1 MSSSSIANNNVQFK
15 GMLLYFLIRSR
26 ESRRTLRP
34 PWYRASSVE
43 SDHPLR
49 TLHNEVLDL
58 CDLLLPTPEEK
69 LKT

>member
-1 MSSSSIANNNVQFK
+1 MIASTALEHTFSSSRCLVFHH
-15 GMLLYFLIRSR
+15 SR

-43 SDHPLR
+43 QGYPLR

-58 CDLLLPTPEEK
+58 CDLLLPTAEEK